1 MWCTRWY
8 LPLILLPLPT
18 APPIFLL
25 LFLFTLTMH
34 AKPCFYCIILLSTLF
49 VSTCYWSPIP
59 LDAPLSVPW
68 AENITTFREGL
79 TSTLSPSYSKPLP
92 SMIQPADRCWCDL
105 STAGF
110 FEPFNTS
117 LWERMSVE
125 KLKDTLERQVRIEE
139 KIKQLEF
146 QVSEND
152 TQSAQPSP
160 TAYANVKSIA
170 QGFWSL
176 LRSNGLMDPNPP
188 SPPAEL
194 GTARN
199 ISDPMP
205 AIGTPPL
212 PLLRREYDLRRFG
225 VGLVIDF
232 GSSAN
237 A

>member
-1 MWCTRWY
+1 CTRWY

-117 LWERMSVE
+117 LWERISVE
-125 KLKDTLERQVRIEE
+125 KLKDTLERQ
-139 KIKQLEF
+139 QLEF

-160 TAYANVKSIA
+160 TAYANAKSIA

-176 LRSNGLMDPNPP
+176 LRSK
-188 SPPAEL
+188 AEL
-194 GTARN
+194 GTTRN